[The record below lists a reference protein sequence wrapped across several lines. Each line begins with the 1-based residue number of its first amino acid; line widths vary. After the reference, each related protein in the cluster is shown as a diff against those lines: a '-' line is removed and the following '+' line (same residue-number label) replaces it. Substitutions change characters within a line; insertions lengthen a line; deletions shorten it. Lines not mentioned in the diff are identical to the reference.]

1 MIEINNR
8 NEFFKLQ
15 NTLSHV
21 PFTQSEAW
29 YDMLVSDGTVIR
41 CFVSS
46 KDKPVIAL
54 WGVESKIPF
63 FGKSIF
69 RISGEAYDKTLDEK
83 EIKKYYKHLANL
95 FDAIEIDSNNK
106 YQIDFEIGLRRA
118 GFKRPLGSFSCPLT
132 LENDLTGE
140 QSRSRNWKRNV
151 KVAEKSGLVF
161 KRIPEIDDVH
171 IHEFVS
177 FFNEMALTKKMTHY
191 AGYNEIKA
199 LLNHDSVMLYAVL
212 TSLGNALAY
221 RIIQTHNNYAFDIYA
236 ANSNESRNYR
246 GGTPFMIEYIFKDL
260 VTLGITHFDFGRIPP
275 SNHNT
280 DKIYEFKIAAR
291 GKKIQYN
298 GEWSYYN
305 SMLIEF
311 MVLFYKAFKLKKQ
324 RY

>member
-1 MIEINNR
+1 MVEIKDHKT
-8 NEFFKLQ
+8 FFKYHRNLEV
-15 NTLSHV
+15 V

-29 YDMLVSDGTVIR
+29 YNMLDVNNSAIR
-41 CFVSS
+41 FFVDTEEKTSF
-46 KDKPVIAL
+46 AL
-54 WGVESKIPF
+54 WGIVSKIPL
-63 FGKSIF
+63 FGKSLF
-69 RISGEAYDKTLDEK
+69 RIFGESFNGVLDEK
-83 EIKKYYKHLANL
+83 QVKSSYEKLALL

-106 YQIDFEIGLRRA
+106 YQINFEIGLRRA

-140 QSRSRNWKRNV
+140 QPRSRSWKRNV

-161 KRIPEIDDVH
+161 KRITEIDDVH
-171 IHEFVS
+171 IREFVS

-212 TSLGNALAY
+212 TSTGDALAY
-221 RIIQTHNNYAFDIYA
+221 RIIQIHNNYAFDIYA

-246 GGTPFMIEYIFKDL
+246 GGTYFMIEYLFKDL

-275 SNHNT
+275 SNHST

-291 GKKIQYN
+291 GKKILYN
-298 GEWSYYN
+298 GEWSYYK

>member
-1 MIEINNR
+1 MIEIQNS

-15 NTLSHV
+15 KTLLHV

-29 YDMLVSDGTVIR
+29 YDMLVSGGTVIR

-46 KDKPVIAL
+46 IDKPVIAL
-54 WGVESKIPF
+54 WGVESKMPF

-69 RISGEAYDKTLDEK
+69 RITGEAYDKALDEK
-83 EIKKYYKHLANL
+83 EIKTYYEPLISF

-106 YQIDFEIGLRRA
+106 YNINFEIGLRRA

-132 LENDLTGE
+132 LENNLVNE
-140 QSRSRNWKRNV
+140 QSRSRSWKRNV

-161 KRIPEIDDVH
+161 KRITEIDDVH
-171 IHEFVS
+171 IREFVS
-177 FFNEMALTKKMTHY
+177 FFNEMALTKKMTHH
-191 AGYNEIKA
+191 ARYNEIKA

-212 TSLGNALAY
+212 TSPGDALAY

-246 GGTPFMIEYIFKDL
+246 GGTYFMIEYIFKDL

-291 GKKIQYN
+291 GEKIQYN
-298 GEWSYYN
+298 GEWSFYK
-305 SMLIEF
+305 SILVEC
-311 MVLFYKAFKLKKQ
+311 MVFFYKAFKLKKR